1 MKSLKLVATLFVVIL
16 SAALVSSA
24 VPADAQDRTP
34 ATTNI
39 VVFNG
44 HNPGEVVLTWDA
56 VAAATHYRIGCVN
69 MHRDY
74 PRAKATVT
82 GNWQEAFVYVDVEA
96 QNLSPNRPSHTM
108 HGLQEGAYHACSV
121 LTNGAR
127 YGQPTWPRN
136 PAWQYLTVTDHG
148 GSCPAFELSVA
159 PDTTEPLSIAQ
170 VSELVRPALT
180 HVTAMPSDGF
190 TYTGTGFM
198 IGSEGLMI
206 TNRHVVD
213 DAETV
218 TARLETPDG
227 QFMEF
232 EGRVLG
238 KGILADLA
246 AVQLSS
252 NHTFS
257 ALPVGD
263 SDSMAYGDVVTAW
276 GYPLGATVGRSPTL
290 TQGIIS
296 SNVRIF
302 EDTEYVQSDAAVN
315 PGNSGGPLIDR
326 HGRVIGVN
334 TFGFRYRV
342 GENDYT
348 TAPGLSFSV
357 ASNEITARLG
367 TYKAGGPEQA
377 TYRNLRY
384 DYGYSMDIPKGWYLL
399 GEGGERL
406 TTQYTAF
413 SAYGGERV
421 ADILTLRLLRQYDD
435 SIDALR
441 AVAGAYWF
449 VLAPDIFGGVYLF
462 ETVSD
467 PHVVVIGG
475 QPFFRMEYR
484 YQINEEDECI
494 LSEVAL
500 ASVSS
505 SFPDKRFGFITTG
518 AVCEHVLTE
527 YGTERES
534 ILATFRP

>member
-1 MKSLKLVATLFVVIL
+1 LKSLKLVATLFVVIL

-24 VPADAQDRTP
+24 VPADAQDRTL
-34 ATTNI
+34 ATANI

-44 HNPGEVVLTWDA
+44 HNPGEVILTWDA

-96 QNLSPNRPSHTM
+96 QNLSPQRPTYTL

-136 PAWQYLTVTDHG
+136 PSWQYLTVTDHG

-170 VSELVRPALT
+170 VSQLVRPALV
-180 HVTAMPSDGF
+180 HVTSMPSDGF

-218 TARLETPDG
+218 TARLETPGG

-232 EGRVLG
+232 EGTVLG

-252 NHTFS
+252 NRTFS

-263 SDSMAYGDVVTAW
+263 SDTVAYGDEVTAW

-296 SNVRIF
+296 SNVRTF

-334 TFGFRYRV
+334 TFGLRYRV

-348 TAPGLSFSV
+348 IAPGLSFSV
-357 ASNEITARLG
+357 ASNEITARLA
-367 TYKAGGPEQA
+367 TYKTGGPEQA

-384 DYGYSMDIPKGWYLL
+384 DYGYSMDIPKGWYLR

-421 ADILTLRLLRQYDD
+421 ADILTLRLLSQYDD

-441 AVAGAYWF
+441 AVAGAYWI
-449 VLAPDIFGGVYLF
+449 VLLPGLMEDAHLF

-467 PHVVVIGG
+467 PHVVVIGD

-484 YQINEEDECI
+484 YQFDEEDECI
-494 LSEVAL
+494 LSEVAM

-518 AVCEHVLTE
+518 AVCEDVLTQ
-527 YGTERES
+527 YSTERES
-534 ILATFRP
+534 ILRTFRP